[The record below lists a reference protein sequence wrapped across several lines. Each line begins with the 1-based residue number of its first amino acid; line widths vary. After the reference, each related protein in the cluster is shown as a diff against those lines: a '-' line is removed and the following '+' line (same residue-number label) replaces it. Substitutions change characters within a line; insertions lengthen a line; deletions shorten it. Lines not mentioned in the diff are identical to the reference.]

1 MIGDSGLGWR
11 GTSINGLL
19 LVAVTYVAALIL
31 IKRGST
37 ILGPAWALFA
47 LCVLGENVHDA
58 KGVFFTC

>member
-47 LCVLGENVHDA
+47 LCVLGENVHGVE
-58 KGVFFTC
+58 GVFFTC